1 MQTRREYLVSLGLAS
16 NGRGKFSTAAHEAL
30 KVALDGGMRF
40 SDMEAEPKKAIK
52 IKTVGPVPRSSDFT
66 HDAVRRWA
74 LDNPSLIPAGMMPG
88 DRGRVSNEL
97 TNLYV
102 DAMKSPEKVDL
113 NPSRRF
119 PDGTTFVGNIN
130 GHRVVSDDRQ
140 ICGGCGVSIG
150 WCRCQEGTVRTVL
163 TKYGRAAVTPS

>member
-16 NGRGKFSTAAHEAL
+16 KGRGKFSTAAHEAL
-30 KVALDGGMRF
+30 RSAIDDGMKF
-40 SDMEAEPKKAIK
+40 SDMESEPKRQIK
-52 IKTVGPVPRSSDFT
+52 IKTVGPAPRSSGVT
-66 HDAVRRWA
+66 HDTVRRWA
-74 LDNPSLIPAGMMPG
+74 LDNPSLIPAGMMPR

-97 TNLYV
+97 VGLYT
-102 DAMKSPEKVDL
+102 DAMRSPEKVDL

-119 PDGTTFVGNIN
+119 PEGTTFVGNVN

-150 WCRCQEGTVRTVL
+150 WCRCQEGAARTVL